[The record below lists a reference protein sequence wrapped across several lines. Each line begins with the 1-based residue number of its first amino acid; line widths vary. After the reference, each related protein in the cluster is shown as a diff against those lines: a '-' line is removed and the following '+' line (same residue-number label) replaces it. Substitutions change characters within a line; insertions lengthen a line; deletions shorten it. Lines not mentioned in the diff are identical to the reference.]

1 MRLTSELHPS
11 QLEPQ
16 RLATIAGPFWV
27 PEAKAVSPLMYLQ
40 APSYDALLTPYVL
53 PLTAYRLPLTTYH
66 SPLTTYH
73 FYSPRTT

>member
-11 QLEPQ
+11 QLEHK

-40 APSYDALLTPYVL
+40 APTSYYSPLTPYFL
-53 PLTAYRLPLTTYH
+53 PLTPH
-66 SPLTTYH
+66 FSPLTPY
-73 FYSPRTT
+73 FSPLTPYF